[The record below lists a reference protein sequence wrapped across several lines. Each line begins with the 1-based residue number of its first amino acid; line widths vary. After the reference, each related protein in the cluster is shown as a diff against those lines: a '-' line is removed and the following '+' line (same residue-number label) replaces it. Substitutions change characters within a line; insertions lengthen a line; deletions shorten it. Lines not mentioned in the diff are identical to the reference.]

1 MISDE
6 LLQQYKDFQNGERY
20 CFDSKFQIIE
30 MTGADRASFL
40 HNFCTADIKKLAT
53 GESSEAFVLNI
64 KGKTLAFIQ
73 VLCLEES
80 LAIVARAS
88 NVVEL
93 IEHLSKYL
101 ISEKVEII
109 ERKDYQVAICGF
121 QCTGA
126 LGGNAFALQLSEKA
140 NLFVT
145 TDAVGASQAFASL
158 GKKECSPEVIEMI
171 RVEAGYPFSDF
182 DVSADHLAQEF
193 NRDATAISYEKGCYL
208 GQETVARL
216 DALGH
221 TNRSFVQAT
230 IQQTVGDPEES
241 PRIGDELFV
250 DQKKVATISSMAFS
264 PMHQC
269 ILILATV
276 RKPHHKSGSEL
287 LGKGYVAKVV

>member
-6 LLQQYKDFQNGERY
+6 LIQQYKDFQNGEAY

-53 GESSEAFVLNI
+53 GESTEAFVLNI

-73 VLCLEES
+73 VLCLEDS
-80 LAIVARAS
+80 LAIVARES
-88 NVVEL
+88 NVAGL
-93 IEHLSKYL
+93 TEHLSKYL
-101 ISEKVEII
+101 ITEKVEII
-109 ERKDYQVAICGF
+109 RRNDYQVAICGF
-121 QCTGA
+121 ECIGVS
-126 LGGNAFALQLSEKA
+126 GGNSFALQLSEQT
-140 NLFVT
+140 NLFMT
-145 TDAVGASQAFASL
+145 TDAESATQAFASL
-158 GKKECSPEVIEMI
+158 GKKECSPEAIEMI

-182 DVSADHLAQEF
+182 DVSVDHLAQEF

-221 TNRSFVQAT
+221 TNRSFVQAA
-230 IQQTVGDPEES
+230 IQPPVDGREET
-241 PRIGDELFV
+241 PQIGDVLFV
-250 DQKKVATISSMAFS
+250 DEKRVATISSLAFS

-269 ILILATV
+269 MLILATV
-276 RKPHHKSGSEL
+276 RKPHHKPGSEL
-287 LGKGYVAKVV
+287 LGNGYVAKVV

>member
-6 LLQQYKDFQNGERY
+6 LLQQYKDFQNGESY

-88 NVVEL
+88 NVAGL
-93 IEHLSKYL
+93 IEHLSRYL

-126 LGGNAFALQLSEKA
+126 LGGNAFAVQLSEQA

-145 TDAVGASQAFASL
+145 TDAAGASQAFVSL
-158 GKKECSPEVIEMI
+158 GKKECSPAVLEMI
-171 RVEAGYPFSDF
+171 RVEAGYPFSDY

-221 TNRSFVQAT
+221 TNRSFVQAA
-230 IQQTVGDPEES
+230 IQQTVGGSEEA

-264 PMHQC
+264 PKHQC
-269 ILILATV
+269 MLILATV
-276 RKPHHKSGSEL
+276 RKPHHKPGSEL
-287 LGKGYVAKVV
+287 LGNGYVAKVV

>member
-1 MISDE
+1 
-6 LLQQYKDFQNGERY
+6 
-20 CFDSKFQIIE
+20 
-30 MTGADRASFL
+30 
-40 HNFCTADIKKLAT
+40 
-53 GESSEAFVLNI
+53 
-64 KGKTLAFIQ
+64 
-73 VLCLEES
+73 
-80 LAIVARAS
+80 
-88 NVVEL
+88 
-93 IEHLSKYL
+93 
-101 ISEKVEII
+101 
-109 ERKDYQVAICGF
+109 YQVAICGF
-121 QCTGA
+121 QCIGS
-126 LGGNAFALQLSEKA
+126 LDGNAFAVQLSEQA

-158 GKKECSPEVIEMI
+158 GKKECSPAVIEMI

-269 ILILATV
+269 MLILATV
-276 RKPHHKSGSEL
+276 RKPHHKPGSEL
-287 LGKGYVAKVV
+287 LGNGYVAKVV